1 VSAPQKFGPAELAR
15 ATGCSPAIAALAFDT
30 LRPPELVY
38 RPLTETEAAAAIVGI
53 ETVIRDK
60 PLRMVGADD
69 PAVWEHGWAELADQL
84 ASQKIT
90 THTLR
95 PQYYHGEVPCR
106 LFGGLVEQV
115 TPDFEY
121 WVGLCVRLA
130 TFAEFLQGQR
140 HIVEFG
146 CGTGINLLLLAQ
158 LMPGTRLM
166 GCDWAAPSQRILA
179 QIARETGEA
188 VDGHRFNM
196 LTATGECGPIGAD
209 TAVLTVHA
217 LEQLGAAWQ
226 PFLDFLMAR
235 RPALCVHVEPLVEL
249 YETTPLDDLAR
260 RYHRKRGYL
269 DGFVPAI
276 QALAARGLAEILTL
290 RRTAFSGLYQEAY
303 SVLVWQLRV

>member
-15 ATGCSPAIAALAFDT
+15 ATGCSPAVAALAFDR
-30 LRPPELVY
+30 LHPPELTY
-38 RPLTETEAAAAIVGI
+38 RPLTQAETAATIADI

-60 PLRMVGADD
+60 PLRTVGDDD
-69 PAVWEHGWAELADQL
+69 PAVWERGWAELADQL
-84 ASQKIT
+84 ASQTIT

-121 WVGLCVRLA
+121 WVGLCVRFV
-130 TFAEFLQGQR
+130 TFAEFLRDQR
-140 HIVEFG
+140 DIVEFG

-158 LMPGTRLM
+158 LIPGARLA
-166 GCDWAAPSQRILA
+166 GCDWATPSQRILA

-188 VDGHRFNM
+188 IEGYRFNM
-196 LTATGECGPIGAD
+196 LSATGECGPVGAD

-217 LEQLGAAWQ
+217 LEQVGAGWQ
-226 PFLDFLMAR
+226 PFLDFVIAR
-235 RPALCVHVEPLVEL
+235 RPRLCVHLEPLVEL
-249 YETTPLDDLAR
+249 YETAPLDDLAR
-260 RYHRKRGYL
+260 RYHRKRRYL

-276 QALAARGLAEILTL
+276 QALAARGQAEILTL

-303 SVLVWQLRV
+303 SVLVWRPRV